1 MYQYEST
8 HDCPENHILRC
19 ISIWTDDPGT
29 YMTHQ
34 GIRQIIA
41 KFWVKADIS
50 DKTDA
55 TKADISDKTD
65 ASK

>member
-1 MYQYEST
+1 
-8 HDCPENHILRC
+8 
-19 ISIWTDDPGT
+19 
-29 YMTHQ
+29 MTHQ